1 MNLITLFL
9 NNNKKGTKTVMDG
22 KGGIATVFTNK
33 NGTQTMI
40 DGKGNLT
47 TIFANNRR

>member
-9 NNNKKGTKTVMDG
+9 NNNKNKTKTVMDG
-22 KGGIATVFTNK
+22 TGGIATVFTNK